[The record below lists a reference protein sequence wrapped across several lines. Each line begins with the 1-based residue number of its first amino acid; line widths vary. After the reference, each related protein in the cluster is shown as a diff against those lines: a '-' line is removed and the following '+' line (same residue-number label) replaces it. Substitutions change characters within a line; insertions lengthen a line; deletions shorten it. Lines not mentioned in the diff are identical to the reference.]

1 MNDLHKII
9 HDIKTRVN
17 LSDVIGSAVKLQRK
31 GGHIKGLCPFH
42 NEKTPSFN
50 VDDAKGMYKCFGC
63 GKSGDH
69 ISFLTEKRGMSFK
82 EAVEDLAN
90 KAGINVANLFSHQNQ
105 QAYEANTFTK
115 GYDLN
120 QAACEWF
127 QKQLSECQNNSVI
140 NYIKQRGFSKE
151 VLKKFK
157 IGFSPFEGGLIKHL
171 KDLGFEESLIKEYG
185 FCTKNDKDLF
195 RGRLMFVICDT
206 KDRVIG
212 FGGRSIQPDQM
223 PKYLNSPETP
233 LFQKSHVLFAQN
245 IAFKN
250 VMAEIPPIIT
260 EGYTDVMRLY
270 QNGFATAVAP
280 LGTAFTEYHLDILW
294 RRHPSP
300 IFCFDGDN
308 AGFQAAVKA
317 SHTILTKIKP
327 GYSAKFCMLPA
338 GHDPDSYLQSEG
350 SHNFKQLITQSK
362 SIIDILWMGLTH
374 KYLSDYQV
382 SEYLSVTPEIKT
394 SLKKEI
400 YHTTSTV
407 QDTDLQDFFKQDLLR
422 KFDENL
428 DYKSFKGKKKT
439 AFSPAHKTA
448 NQELLNKAKQ
458 SNQKAKKIEYIQK
471 MLLICLKNNPSLI
484 NRVHEELVQFNG
496 LPTRLNEFKIVLTDY
511 PHETTE
517 DLIQVCHKKHLDD
530 VLKQIHDFETIN
542 PVSLIKPS
550 STQHQE
556 DLDELYHH
564 WISLWTSY
572 LEYTQSQKDTQFI
585 KSKVCETEQIEEW
598 ERWKLYKMKT

>member
-1 MNDLHKII
+1 MSDLHKII
-9 HDIKTRVN
+9 HDIKMRVN
-17 LSDVIGSAVKLQRK
+17 LSDVIGNVIKLQRK

-82 EAVEDLAN
+82 EAVEDLAH
-90 KAGINVANLFSHQNQ
+90 KAGMSVDHLFSHQSNQ
-105 QAYEANTFTK
+105 SYESSTFTK

-127 QKQLSECQNNSVI
+127 QKQLNECQNNSVI
-140 NYIKQRGFSKE
+140 NYVKQRGFSKE
-151 VLKKFK
+151 VLNKFK

-171 KDLGFEESLIKEYG
+171 KALGFEDALIKEYG

-250 VMAEIPPIIT
+250 VMTEIPPLIA

-270 QNGFATAVAP
+270 QNGFTTAVAP
-280 LGTAFTEYHLDILW
+280 LGTAFTEHHLDILW

-300 IFCFDGDN
+300 VFCFDGDN

-317 SHTILTKIKP
+317 SHIILSKIKP
-327 GYSAKFCMLPA
+327 NYSAKFCMLPA

-350 SHNFKQLITQSK
+350 THNFKQLISQSK
-362 SIIDILWMGLTH
+362 GIIDILWMGLTH
-374 KYLSDYQV
+374 KFLSDYQP
-382 SEYLSVTPEIKT
+382 SEYSSVTPEIKT

-400 YHTTSTV
+400 YHATSV
-407 QDTDLQDFFKQDLLR
+407 IQDADLQDFFKQDLLR
-422 KFDENL
+422 KFNESFHYTTN
-428 DYKSFKGKKKT
+428 KSKKSYSSL
-439 AFSPAHKTA
+439 ASS
-448 NQELLNKAKQ
+448 NQDLLKKVKQ
-458 SNQKAKKIEYIQK
+458 SNKKVKKIEHLQK
-471 MLLICLKNNPSLI
+471 MLLVCLKNNPTLI

-496 LPTRLNEFKIVLTDY
+496 LPSRLNEFKIVLTDH
-511 PHETTE
+511 PNETTE
-517 DLIQVCHKKHLDD
+517 KLIQICLKNNLDD
-530 VLKQIHDFETIN
+530 VLKQIADFETMN
-542 PVSLIKPS
+542 PVSFIKASATMHP
-550 STQHQE
+550 E
-556 DLDELYHH
+556 DLDELYNH

-572 LEYTQSQKDTQFI
+572 LEYTQKQKDSQFI
-585 KSKVCETEQIEEW
+585 KSKVCETEQTEEW